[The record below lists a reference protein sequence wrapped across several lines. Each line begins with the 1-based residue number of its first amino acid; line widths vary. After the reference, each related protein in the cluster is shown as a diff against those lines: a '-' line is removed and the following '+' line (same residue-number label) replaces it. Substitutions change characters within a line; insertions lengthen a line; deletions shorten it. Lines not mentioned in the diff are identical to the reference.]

1 MKWLKYVLSGLMV
14 VLLTVSFIVSPDI
27 YYQHMIQ
34 SEYQLKI
41 RDIVIEESEQQLSA
55 NELFRAFYENF
66 DSGLYSPVGNSKPKE
81 DYLADC
87 KRMINDLFGVD
98 SLLAKMLVQRLDNNE
113 GCTIQTEKFLMLFEG
128 QAVVLNL
135 VSVWI
140 DNLYFY
146 YIEDLDY
153 AKGLDAMIQVSV
165 YQTDDYY
172 EQNEFSAA
180 LDKSAASIVEYY
192 YSFGLKGG
200 EFDYYAVYKDLDV
213 WQLLVGLHTDIKAEY

>member
-1 MKWLKYVLSGLMV
+1 MLMKK
-14 VLLTVSFIVSPDI
+14 
-27 YYQHMIQ
+27 
-34 SEYQLKI
+34 
-41 RDIVIEESEQQLSA
+41 EEILEMS
-55 NELFRAFYENF
+55 RKENK
-66 DSGLYSPVGNSKPKE
+66 NKE
-81 DYLADC
+81 DVYKRQLYRLPCKLPPDSWGCHSSNQPGEGDGIDCDPKRKSRPRRLGCQILCLYL
-87 KRMINDLFGVD
+87 
-98 SLLAKMLVQRLDNNE
+98 SL
-113 GCTIQTEKFLMLFEG
+113 IHI
-128 QAVVLNL
+128 LNL

-192 YSFGLKGG
+192 YSFGLQGG
-200 EFDYYAVYKDLDV
+200 EFDYYAVYNDLDV
-213 WQLLVGLHTDIKAEY
+213 WQLLVELHTDIKAEY